1 MSRLQTRGE
10 GIPKSYRTTSHS
22 LGHSAAG
29 MSTLKGSELY
39 PHPHPP
45 GRPKHRRVATASEQ
59 AGSQTER
66 DLGTQKDTGPRRG
79 IVRNTRS
86 RRQFPALHSHRQKKA
101 TPQKLEYRRPFFL
114 RFRPTREELG
124 EELSEVAHAC
134 MHTTHAPIHA
144 SRPNCILSCC
154 TLGVTDR
161 RKGFAT

>member
-1 MSRLQTRGE
+1 MSRHQTRGE

-22 LGHSAAG
+22 LRHSAAG

-39 PHPHPP
+39 PHPP
-45 GRPKHRRVATASEQ
+45 GRPKHRRVATTSKQ

-101 TPQKLEYRRPFFL
+101 TPQKLEYRRPFFCAFD
-114 RFRPTREELG
+114 RHGKSSEKSCRKWHTR
-124 EELSEVAHAC
+124 AC
-134 MHTTHAPIHA
+134 TPHTRRSTHPGLIAFFPA
-144 SRPNCILSCC
+144 VRLE
-154 TLGVTDR
+154 
-161 RKGFAT
+161 